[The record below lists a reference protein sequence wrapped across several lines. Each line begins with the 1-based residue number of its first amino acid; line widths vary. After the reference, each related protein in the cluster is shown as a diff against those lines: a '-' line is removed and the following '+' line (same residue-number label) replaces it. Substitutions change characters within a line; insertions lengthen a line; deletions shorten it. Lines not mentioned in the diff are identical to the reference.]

1 MDIPIIGQMVQLG
14 DEPATSSSSPVPV
27 NQACSEVSIT
37 EAVEEDSNDD
47 EDQAG
52 PLWGDLP
59 DICITLIASN
69 LLPWD
74 KSKMGMT
81 CRNWNRVIMS
91 TPQLWRSAEMRFRG
105 SYRDTD
111 HVLYAKA
118 VGRYLKNLYI
128 YGGIRLGRRA
138 SRFQRTFTAMLQN
151 LYRQGPVQLNQLS
164 VTEMQFQH
172 QFRGDGVSGGNTAR
186 AGVVRSLSRFL
197 RAQTKLEELDLSY
210 GTLSRDE
217 GVNLVQ
223 AAAERSR
230 DKLKYLTMD
239 DMFDRNAHI
248 SFGPDFANA
257 MGRFQNLVDLTLNY
271 GYVTDL
277 LLTKLGESCR
287 KSLEYIY
294 IRTHRCDSFQH
305 TIDVSS
311 WHGIRQK
318 IPRLRVKFTLNGIM
332 KLNDIQRLLATSIP
346 LESVHIFGHNDD
358 GFHPN
363 RTAKH
368 LARHYRDTLRKA
380 VIDVGPVYR
389 TYSEGLT
396 TLITD
401 CPSLRYLEIHGRVS
415 WPTLREL
422 FEYIDEEYLK
432 KNLTPSLKDLK
443 IVITCVGQEE
453 PEAQMLVMEEFRSNF
468 ESHNLNYDVIV
479 DPIYPIPLLDPNP
492 NLMAVFW

>member
-1 MDIPIIGQMVQLG
+1 MDIPIIGRMVQIE
-14 DEPATSSSSPVPV
+14 DEPGTSSSSPARVPV
-27 NQACSEVSIT
+27 NQSCSKDPFLPRVSTTEST
-37 EAVEEDSNDD
+37 EAVAEDSSDD
-47 EDQAG
+47 EDQGG
-52 PLWGDLP
+52 PHWSVLP

-69 LLPWD
+69 LLPWE

-105 SYRDTD
+105 SYRDTN
-111 HVLYAKA
+111 HVIYAKA

-151 LYRQGPVQLNQLS
+151 LYRQGPVQLKQLS
-164 VTEMQFQH
+164 VTELQFQH
-172 QFRGDGVSGGNTAR
+172 QFRNGISGNTAR

-197 RAQTKLEELDLSY
+197 RTQTKLEELDLSY
-210 GTLSRDE
+210 ATLSREE
-217 GVNLVQ
+217 GVNLVH
-223 AAAERSR
+223 AATERSR
-230 DKLKYLTMD
+230 GKLKYLTMD

-277 LLTKLGESCR
+277 LLIKLGENCR

-318 IPRLRVKFTLNGIM
+318 LPRLRVKFTLNGIM

-358 GFHPN
+358 GFHPESN
-363 RTAKH
+363 R
-368 LARHYRDTLRKA
+368 
-380 VIDVGPVYR
+380 
-389 TYSEGLT
+389 
-396 TLITD
+396 
-401 CPSLRYLEIHGRVS
+401 
-415 WPTLREL
+415 
-422 FEYIDEEYLK
+422 
-432 KNLTPSLKDLK
+432 
-443 IVITCVGQEE
+443 
-453 PEAQMLVMEEFRSNF
+453 EAPYQAL
-468 ESHNLNYDVIV
+468 
-479 DPIYPIPLLDPNP
+479 P
-492 NLMAVFW
+492 